1 GGGGENFYRLPFKP
15 PHRGRNRI
23 RPFGG
28 ERGYVIDRGPERQQ
42 RKRDDPAPEA
52 DRGERRDIQYFS
64 TSGSLIPDDRQQH
77 QDKAKEPGLVEMD
90 HVLIKHQIPAREREQ
105 RGPGR
110 YPAVAGELAHEEKGR
125 GERREKND
133 VHRLPGD
140 INFIGEGMSLPEEQ
154 IERDAEENGVAIE
167 IL

>member
-1 GGGGENFYRLPFKP
+1 PPRYRGKIIAPPARRLGAGDGEPGAPRGAVDDARIAPCNAAETGFGGDIVADIQRGEHGGGGENFYRLPFKP

-90 HVLIKHQIPAREREQ
+90 HVLIKHQIPARERE
-105 RGPGR
+105 
-110 YPAVAGELAHEEKGR
+110 
-125 GERREKND
+125 
-133 VHRLPGD
+133 
-140 INFIGEGMSLPEEQ
+140 
-154 IERDAEENGVAIE
+154 
-167 IL
+167 